1 MVSLERKFDVLHHSI
16 SSFTRWLDGCNSL
29 LEDMASTRASLD
41 GQEEEAVKMEGG
53 SVGDAQSRGEGRGK
67 DGGVTKVLEGGG
79 KDECVGGEGVKT
91 DKDGC
96 VGGGGVK
103 TDKEEKELRGLALK
117 YKVSHLRKYCTC
129 TWLLHLSFLSTFL
142 KLVCYVHV
150 FPCTCT
156 CG

>member
-1 MVSLERKFDVLHHSI
+1 
-16 SSFTRWLDGCNSL
+16 
-29 LEDMASTRASLD
+29 MASTRASLD
-41 GQEEEAVKMEGG
+41 GQEEEEEVKKKLEEGG

-79 KDECVGGEGVKT
+79 KDE
-91 DKDGC
+91 C

-142 KLVCYVHV
+142 KLVHMYFHVHV
-150 FPCTCT
+150 HVHVAS
-156 CG
+156 